1 MRANQL
7 PQQEKDSNSQKIK
20 PQNPWKGL
28 FPRISVV
35 FHCINFGVAM
45 FIGTT
50 KLIQFNDAP
59 PKCTPLNLK
68 NAGRKLII
76 PAQEKIFFL
85 Y

>member
-1 MRANQL
+1 MRTKQP
-7 PQQEKDSNSQKIK
+7 PQQKKGSKGEKIK

-28 FPRISVV
+28 FPRISAV

-76 PAQEKIFFL
+76 PAQKKIFFL